1 MAGISEM
8 TKFKWRVIAAVALI
22 CACGVRCAAP
32 SQPRGRLVCKPSL
45 TPENIKNFLG
55 ERWYGIYFKEQK
67 IGYARSEISQERY
80 EGKPAI
86 TVAFTFHA
94 QVKMLGVPQEM
105 TITEKR
111 TYLLGEGLAF
121 FVSDTNAGDSMM
133 KFIGK
138 MKDGTMHVT
147 SIVGG
152 KQRSST
158 VEIPREHFEDYIAE
172 ERLVREGAQ
181 VGDEISFSQYQPAL
195 QKTITAVSRIK
206 EIQKKIMQ
214 GVPTETYVVETT
226 LKEMG
231 VTSSSVLNG
240 DGEVL
245 QAEVGGGFI
254 MRLEDEKTAKNIDY
268 RSDII
273 LLTVIKPNKT
283 IEDPSAVTEM
293 RARLSGIKD
302 RALLM
307 QSERQAYTMQP
318 NGDALLVV
326 RVEALSD
333 VEMSQLPLK
342 RADFPS
348 ELEPG
353 IFVQSDAP
361 EIISRARAIVG
372 EERDALEASDAMV
385 KWVHENLAKRFS
397 ASFSNALDVLRIGGG
412 DCTEHSV
419 LYVALARAAG
429 LPAREVSGIVYS
441 GEDDGFY
448 YHQWAEAF
456 VGKWIAVDPTFGQSR
471 ADATHVKFASGD
483 LLSQAKLLN
492 LIGALKIEILEYSYD
507 SQD

>member
-1 MAGISEM
+1 MIRINEM
-8 TKFKWRVIAAVALI
+8 GKHTWRLIAAVALI
-22 CACGVRCAAP
+22 CACGVRCTSLP
-32 SQPRGRLVCKPSL
+32 QPRGRQIHKPPL
-45 TPENIKNFLG
+45 TLEMVEKYLG
-55 ERWYGIYFKEQK
+55 ERWYGIYFKNQK
-67 IGYARSEISQERY
+67 IGYARSEIGQERY
-80 EGKPAI
+80 KGKPAI
-86 TVAFTFHA
+86 VVAFTFYA
-94 QVKMLGVPQEM
+94 KMKMLGVPQEM

-111 TYLLGEGLAF
+111 TYVLGEGLVSF
-121 FVSDTNAGDSMM
+121 ISDTNAGGSMM
-133 KFIGK
+133 KFIGQIKEGK
-138 MKDGTMHVT
+138 MCVT
-147 SIVGG
+147 SVVGG
-152 KQRSST
+152 KQRLST
-158 VEIPREHFEDYIAE
+158 AEIPGERFEDYIAE
-172 ERLVREGAQ
+172 ERFVGEGAK

-206 EIQKKIMQ
+206 EIQKKVMQ

-231 VTSSSVLNG
+231 VTSTSLLKS

-273 LLTVIKPNKT
+273 LSTVITPNRPVKN
-283 IEDPSAVTEM
+283 PSEVMEM
-293 RARLSGIKD
+293 RARLSGVKD
-302 RALLM
+302 HSLFI
-307 QSERQAYTMQP
+307 QSERQRYDIQP

-326 RVEALSD
+326 SVEDLSD
-333 VEMSQLPLK
+333 VEIPQLPLK
-342 RADFPS
+342 KADFPS
-348 ELEPG
+348 ELEPS

-361 EIISRARAIVG
+361 EIISRARAIIG
-372 EERDALEASDAMV
+372 DERDALKASDRIV
-385 KWVHENLAKRFS
+385 EWVYRNLAKRFS
-397 ASFSNALDVLRIGGG
+397 ASFSNALDVLAGGGG

-429 LPAREVSGIVYS
+429 LPAREVSGIIYS

-456 VGKWIAVDPTFGQSR
+456 VGKWIAVDPTFGQSQ
-471 ADATHVKFASGD
+471 ADATHIKFARGD

-507 SQD
+507 SNN

>member
-1 MAGISEM
+1 M
-8 TKFKWRVIAAVALI
+8 TKFKWRLIAAVALI

-32 SQPRGRLVCKPSL
+32 PHPKGRPVYKPSL
-45 TPENIKNFLG
+45 TAEAIQKYLG

-105 TITEKR
+105 TIMEKR
-111 TYLLGEGLAF
+111 TYVLGEGLVF

-133 KFIGK
+133 KFIGQ
-138 MKDGTMHVT
+138 MKNGAMRVT

-158 VEIPREHFEDYIAE
+158 VEIPGERFEDYIAE
-172 ERLVREGAQ
+172 ERLVGEGAQ

-214 GVPTETYVVETT
+214 GVPAETCVVETT

-231 VTSSSVLNG
+231 VTSTSVLDA

-273 LLTVIKPNKT
+273 LSTVIKPNRP

-293 RARLSGIKD
+293 RVRLSGVKD
-302 RALLM
+302 RSLFM
-307 QSERQAYTMQP
+307 QSERQRYAIQP

-326 RVEALSD
+326 SVEDLSD
-333 VEMSQLPLK
+333 IEMPQLPLK
-342 RADFPS
+342 KKDFPL

-372 EERDALEASDAMV
+372 EERDALKASDKIV
-385 KWVHENLAKRFS
+385 EWVCESLTKRFS
-397 ASFSNALDVLRIGGG
+397 ASFSNALDVLRSRSG

-441 GEDDGFY
+441 GEDSGFY

-456 VGKWIAVDPTFGQSR
+456 VGKWIAVDPTFDQPQ
-471 ADATHVKFASGD
+471 ADATHIKFASGD

>member
-1 MAGISEM
+1 MTGVNEM
-8 TKFKWRVIAAVALI
+8 NKFTRPFIAALAII
-22 CACGVRCAAP
+22 CLSGVRCATP
-32 SQPRGRLVCKPSL
+32 PRPGSRPVYKPSL
-45 TPENIKNFLG
+45 TAENIKNYLG

-111 TYLLGEGLAF
+111 TYVLGEGLAF
-121 FVSDTNAGDSMM
+121 FISDTNAGESMM
-133 KFIGK
+133 KFIGR
-138 MKDGTMHVT
+138 MKNGTMHVT

-158 VEIPREHFEDYIAE
+158 VEIPRERFEDYIAE
-172 ERLVREGAQ
+172 ERLVKEGAT

-206 EIQKKIMQ
+206 EIQEKIMQ

-231 VTSSSVLNG
+231 VTSTSVLQS

-273 LLTVIKPNKT
+273 LSTVITPNRP
-283 IEDPSAVTEM
+283 IENPSEVTEM
-293 RARLSGIKD
+293 RARLSGVKD
-302 RALLM
+302 RSLFI
-307 QSERQAYTMQP
+307 QSERQRYAIQP
-318 NGDALLVV
+318 RGDALLIVNI
-326 RVEALSD
+326 EDLSD
-333 VEMSQLPLK
+333 IEIPQLPLEK
-342 RADFPS
+342 ADFPS
-348 ELEPG
+348 DLEPS

-361 EIISRARAIVG
+361 EIISKARAIVG
-372 EERDALEASDAMV
+372 DECDALEASDAIV
-385 KWVHENLAKRFS
+385 KWVYENLTKRFS
-397 ASFSNALDVLRIGGG
+397 ASFSNALDVLASRGG

-441 GEDDGFY
+441 GDDDGFY

-456 VGKWIAVDPTFGQSR
+456 VGKWIAVDPTFGQSQ
-471 ADATHVKFASGD
+471 ADATHIKFASGD

-507 SQD
+507 SKD